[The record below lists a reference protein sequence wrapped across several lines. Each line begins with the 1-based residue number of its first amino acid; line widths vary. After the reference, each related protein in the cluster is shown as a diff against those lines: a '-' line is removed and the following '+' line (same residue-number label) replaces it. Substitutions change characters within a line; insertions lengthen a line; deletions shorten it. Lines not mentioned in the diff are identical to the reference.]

1 MPTKRIRWFA
11 IWFACLIFLAMS
23 GCGGG
28 AVVPAGTA
36 TAQAQRA
43 RALATQMALNLRATD
58 VSQAQVAQVTQQA
71 VKTFQNQSENWP
83 TIIDDGFDQNTLDWP
98 EGDDTDPLAVI
109 NWTIE
114 AGKFRWKAT
123 ANDSFVWWVYPTM
136 DPVTDFS
143 LSVQMQQ
150 TSGAVDGE
158 GGLIY
163 RVQEPGLYY
172 TFELNGLD
180 QYAVYSH
187 LDDGW
192 HTLIDWSDSDA
203 IQEDAPNQLTVITSG
218 SHFEYLINQQNVAS
232 LDDDS
237 IANGMAGL
245 LVGLS
250 QPEDQGS
257 WEFDDF
263 KLGTP
268 DVQPTSTP

>member
-1 MPTKRIRWFA
+1 MPTKTARWFA
-11 IWFACLIFLAMS
+11 TCSVCLISLVLSA
-23 GCGGG
+23 CGGE
-28 AVVPAGTA
+28 AVVPADTA

-43 RALATQMALNLRATD
+43 QALATQMALNLRATD
-58 VSQAQVAQVTQQA
+58 ASQAQVAQATPQLIQP
-71 VKTFQNQSENWP
+71 FLDPSESWP

-136 DPVTDFS
+136 DAVTDFS

-150 TSGAVDGE
+150 VSGAVDGE

-163 RVQEPGLYY
+163 RVQEPDLYY

-180 QYAVYSH
+180 QFAIYSH

-192 HTLIDWSDSDA
+192 HTLVDWSTSDA
-203 IQEDAPNQLTVITSG
+203 IREDAPNQLTVIATG
-218 SHFEYLINQQNVAS
+218 SHFEYLINQQDVAS

-237 IANGMAGL
+237 ISNGMAGL
-245 LVGLS
+245 LVGLA
-250 QPEDQGS
+250 QPEDQGF

-263 KLGTP
+263 KLKTP
-268 DVQPTSTP
+268 EQPTSTP

>member
-1 MPTKRIRWFA
+1 MPTKSARWYAAWFA
-11 IWFACLIFLAMS
+11 GLFSLVISA
-23 GCGGG
+23 CGGG
-28 AVVPAGTA
+28 AVVPSGTA

-43 RALATQMALNLRATD
+43 QALATQMALNLRATD
-58 VSQAQVAQVTQQA
+58 VSQAKGAQATQQA
-71 VKTFQNQSENWP
+71 FQTFLNQSASWP
-83 TIIDDGFDQNTLDWP
+83 TIIDDGFDQKTLGWP

-114 AGKFRWKAT
+114 GGKFRWKAT

-136 DPVTDFS
+136 DAVTDFS

-203 IQEDAPNQLTVITSG
+203 IREDAPNQLTVVATG
-218 SHFEYLINQQNVAS
+218 SHFEYFINQQNVAS
-232 LDDDS
+232 LDDAS
-237 IANGMAGL
+237 ITDGMAGL
-245 LVGLS
+245 LIGLS
-250 QPEDQGS
+250 QAEDQGS

-263 KLGTP
+263 KLSTP
-268 DVQPTSTP
+268 DGQPTSTP